1 MPVRTKANGSALIP
15 FALITAA
22 FFAAGFLV
30 PSEIP
35 SGEES
40 PLPFFMFM
48 MGGIFLFINLAL
60 LFRGFLLNRKRA
72 FIEKNW
78 LTAPAEILQVSE
90 TGTCINK
97 QPKIR
102 FILRL
107 EPPGSEPLEVE
118 HVQLMPL
125 LALQNFAPGKR
136 VLVKVNPDDHSKIL
150 LF

>member
-1 MPVRTKANGSALIP
+1 MPVRTRANVSALWL
-15 FALITAA
+15 FALIIAA

-30 PSEIP
+30 PSELP
-35 SGEES
+35 SGEKS

-60 LFRGFLLNRKRA
+60 LFRGFLLNRRRA
-72 FIEKNW
+72 LIEKNW
-78 LTAPAEILQVSE
+78 LTAPAEILQASE
-90 TGTCINK
+90 TGAYINK

-102 FILRL
+102 FKLRL

-125 LALQNFAPGKR
+125 MALQKFAKGKR